1 MRTEPASG
9 QALLLA
15 LGYDLRQESE
25 AERENLAAKA
35 TLNQSLATLHSLSQ
49 TQRRNDMQKKG
60 SWLMSCP
67 KPKESKGTTGMNSR
81 EQAKKKPTGTD
92 SKVLGDR

>member
-1 MRTEPASG
+1 M
-9 QALLLA
+9 A
-15 LGYDLRQESE
+15 LGYDLRQEPE

-35 TLNQSLATLHSLSQ
+35 ALNQSLAALHSLSHP
-49 TQRRNDMQKKG
+49 QRRNDMQKGG

-67 KPKESKGTTGMNSR
+67 KLRESKGTTGINMR
-81 EQAKKKPTGTD
+81 KQAKKKPPGTD